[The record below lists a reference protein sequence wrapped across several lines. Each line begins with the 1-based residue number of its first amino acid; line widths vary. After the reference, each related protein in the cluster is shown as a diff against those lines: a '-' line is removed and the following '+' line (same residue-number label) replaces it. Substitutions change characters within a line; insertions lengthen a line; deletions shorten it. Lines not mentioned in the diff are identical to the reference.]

1 MNLLPL
7 TPRTEGILGARAFSQ
22 LPRGAGLINLA
33 RGRHLVEADLL
44 AALET
49 GQIDHAVLD
58 VLVVEPAPAEHPFWT
73 HERITLTPHV
83 AAATDPASAAL
94 IAAQAV
100 RDLRA
105 GRPTRNLV
113 DGAQAY

>member
-7 TPRTEGILGARAFSQ
+7 TPDTQGILCAHAFSQ
-22 LPRGAGLINLA
+22 MPHGASLINLA

-44 AALET
+44 TALET

-58 VLVVEPAPAEHPFWT
+58 VLVVEPAPADHPFWT
-73 HERITLTPHV
+73 HKRITLTPHV
-83 AAATDPASAAL
+83 AAATEPASAAST
-94 IAAQAV
+94 AARAV

-105 GRPTRNLV
+105 GRPIPNLV
-113 DGAQAY
+113 DRDQAY